1 MDVPRV
7 REYAATLP
15 NVVVAD
21 ENLFTCSQDTQEKIK
36 EYIQEYDLN
45 RVVVASCTPRTHEPL
60 FRETLR
66 QGGLNKYTFEMAN
79 IRDQCSWVHMHEPEK
94 ATEKAKDLVRSAV
107 AKARLIQPLADLSV
121 PVNHNGLVVG
131 GGVAGMVSA
140 LDLAE
145 QGFKT
150 YLVEK
155 GNKLGGQALKLFATY
170 QGDRVQPYVG
180 DLIDQINGHPLID
193 VYLNTTIQDAS
204 GFVGNFT
211 STLVD
216 KQGKEIQLDHGAI
229 IIATGGKPYEPK
241 EYLYGKDP
249 NVLLS
254 LEFDQEFIRG
264 SDRLKHTECAVFIQ
278 CVGSREPERPYC
290 SKACCTHSIQSA
302 LTFKELN
309 PDMNIYI
316 LYRDIRTS
324 GEKERLYTEARAR
337 GILFIRYDPENP
349 PKVEKENARLKV
361 TVTDHVLQRP
371 LQISSDMIILATAV
385 VPNDTTPL
393 SKLFKISTTPE
404 GFFLEAHMKLRPV
417 DFATDG
423 MFLAGL
429 CHFPKP
435 IEESIAQAKAA
446 AARAATI
453 LAKESIEME
462 PIVSVVDED
471 NCNGCGICERVCP
484 YGAMHLIEISGLI
497 KAQST
502 PASCKGC
509 GLCAASCP
517 SKAVDMCHF
526 GQHQIR
532 AQICALA

>member
-1 MDVPRV
+1 MDVPKV
-7 REYAATLP
+7 RAYAETLP

-21 ENLFTCSQDTQEKIK
+21 RNLFTCSQDTQEKIK
-36 EYIQEYDLN
+36 EYIKEYNLN
-45 RVVVASCTPRTHEPL
+45 RIVVASCTPRTHEPL

-79 IRDQCSWVHMHEPEK
+79 IRDQCSWVHMHEPEN
-94 ATEKAKDLVRSAV
+94 ATEKAKDLIRSAV
-107 AKARLIQPLADLSV
+107 AKARLIQPLADFSV
-121 PVNHNGLVVG
+121 PVNQNGLVIG

-145 QGFKT
+145 QGVKT
-150 YLVEK
+150 YLVERDD
-155 GNKLGGQALKLFATY
+155 KLGGQALKLYATY
-170 QGDRVQPYVG
+170 QGDRVQPYVEN
-180 DLIDQINGHPLID
+180 LIHTVNRHPLIH
-193 VYLNTTIQDAS
+193 VYLNTTIRGAS

-216 KQGKEIQLDHGAI
+216 TKGKKTQLDHGAI
-229 IIATGGKPYEPK
+229 IIATGGKPYIPK

-254 LEFDQEFIRG
+254 LELDQELMRG
-264 SDRLKHTECAVFIQ
+264 SFRLNHTKCAVFIQ
-278 CVGSREPERPYC
+278 CVGSRIPERPYC
-290 SKACCTHSIQSA
+290 SKACCVHSIQSA
-302 LTFKELN
+302 LTLKTLN
-309 PDMNIYI
+309 PDMDIYI
-316 LYRDIRTS
+316 LYRDIRTF
-324 GEKERLYTEARAR
+324 GEKERLYTEARVK
-337 GILFIRYDPENP
+337 GILFIRYDLEDP
-349 PKVEKENARLKV
+349 PKVDTENARLRV
-361 TVTDHVLQRP
+361 TVTDHVLQTP
-371 LQISSDMIILATAV
+371 LQISPDMIILATAV
-385 VPNDTTPL
+385 VPNDTGAL
-393 SKLFKISTTPE
+393 SKLYKISTTPE

-435 IEESIAQAKAA
+435 IEESIAQARAA

-453 LAKESIEME
+453 LVKQSIDME

-484 YGAMHLIEISGLI
+484 YGAIHVIEINGLI
-497 KAQST
+497 TARST

-517 SKAVDMCHF
+517 SKAVDMYHF
-526 GQHQIR
+526 SHHQIR

>member
-1 MDVPRV
+1 VDVPKV

-21 ENLFTCSQDTQEKIK
+21 RNLFTCSQDTQEKIK
-36 EYIQEYDLN
+36 EYIREYDLN

-107 AKARLIQPLADLSV
+107 AKARLIQPLVDLSV
-121 PVNHNGLVVG
+121 PVNHNGLVIG
-131 GGVAGMVSA
+131 GGVAGMISA

-150 YLVEK
+150 YLVERDD
-155 GNKLGGQALKLFATY
+155 KLGGQALKLYATY
-170 QGDRVQPYVG
+170 QGDRVQPYVE
-180 DLIDQINGHPLID
+180 DLIDQINRHPLIH

-216 KQGKEIQLDHGAI
+216 EQGKETQLDHGAI

-254 LEFDQEFIRG
+254 LELDQEFIRG
-264 SDRLKHTECAVFIQ
+264 SDRLKHTKCAVFIQ

-290 SKACCTHSIQSA
+290 SKACCTHSIRSA
-302 LTFKELN
+302 LAFKKLN

-337 GILFIRYDPENP
+337 GILFIRYDPEDP
-349 PKVEKENARLKV
+349 PKVEKENTRLKV

-371 LQISSDMIILATAV
+371 LQISPDMIILATAV
-385 VPNDTTPL
+385 VPHDTLSL
-393 SKLFKISTTPE
+393 SKLYKISTTPE

-423 MFLAGL
+423 MFLAGI

-446 AARAATI
+446 TARAATI

-484 YGAMHLIEISGLI
+484 YGAMHLIEINGLI

-526 GQHQIR
+526 SQHQIR

>member
-1 MDVPRV
+1 
-7 REYAATLP
+7 
-15 NVVVAD
+15 
-21 ENLFTCSQDTQEKIK
+21 
-36 EYIQEYDLN
+36 
-45 RVVVASCTPRTHEPL
+45 
-60 FRETLR
+60 
-66 QGGLNKYTFEMAN
+66 
-79 IRDQCSWVHMHEPEK
+79 VHMHEPEK

-107 AKARLIQPLADLSV
+107 AKARLIQPLADVSV
-121 PVNHNGLVVG
+121 PVNHNGLVIG

-150 YLVEK
+150 CLVERSD
-155 GNKLGGQALKLFATY
+155 KLGGQALKLYATY
-170 QGDRVQPYVG
+170 QGDRVQPYVEN
-180 DLIDQINGHPLID
+180 LIDQVNRHPLIH

-216 KQGKEIQLDHGAI
+216 KQGKETQLDHGAI
-229 IIATGGKPYEPK
+229 IIATGGKPYTPK

-254 LEFDQEFIRG
+254 PELDQEFIRG

-302 LTFKELN
+302 LVLKKLN
-309 PDMNIYI
+309 PEMNIYI

-337 GILFIRYDPENP
+337 GILFIRYDPEDP
-349 PKVEKENARLKV
+349 PKVEKENARLTV

-371 LQISSDMIILATAV
+371 LQISPDMIILATAV
-385 VPNDTTPL
+385 VPHDTRSL
-393 SKLFKISTTPE
+393 SKLYKVSTTPE

-435 IEESIAQAKAA
+435 IDESIAQAKAA
-446 AARAATI
+446 AARATTI
-453 LAKESIEME
+453 LVKESIDME

-484 YGAMHLIEISGLI
+484 YGAMHLIEITGLI
-497 KAQST
+497 KAKST

-526 GQHQIR
+526 SQHQIR

>member
-1 MDVPRV
+1 MDVPKV
-7 REYAATLP
+7 RAYAETLP

-21 ENLFTCSQDTQEKIK
+21 RNLFTCSQDTQEKIK
-36 EYIQEYDLN
+36 EYIREYDLN
-45 RVVVASCTPRTHEPL
+45 RVVVASCTPRTHEAL

-121 PVNHNGLVVG
+121 PVNHNGLVIG

-145 QGFKT
+145 QGVET
-150 YLVEK
+150 YLVESTD
-155 GNKLGGQALKLFATY
+155 KLGGQALKLYVTS
-170 QGDRVQPYVG
+170 QGDRVQPCVEA
-180 DLIDQINGHPLID
+180 LINRINRHPLIH
-193 VYLNTTIQDAS
+193 VYLKTTIRGAS

-216 KQGKEIQLDHGAI
+216 TQGTETQLDHGAV
-229 IIATGGKPYEPK
+229 IIATGGKPYMPK
-241 EYLYGKDP
+241 EYLYGKHP

-254 LEFDQEFIRG
+254 LELDQELMRVD
-264 SDRLKHTECAVFIQ
+264 DRLNHTKCAVFIQ
-278 CVGSREPERPYC
+278 CVGSRIPERPYC
-290 SKACCTHSIQSA
+290 SKSCCTHSIRSA
-302 LTFKELN
+302 LTLKALH
-309 PDMNIYI
+309 PDMDIYI
-316 LYRDIRTS
+316 LYRDIRTY
-324 GEKERLYTEARAR
+324 GEKERLYTEARVN

-349 PKVEKENARLKV
+349 PKVETENARLRV
-361 TVTDHVLQRP
+361 TVIDHVLQTP
-371 LQISSDMIILATAV
+371 LQIFPDMIILATAV
-385 VPNDTTPL
+385 VPNDTGAL
-393 SKLFKISTTPE
+393 SKLYKISTTPE

-453 LAKESIEME
+453 LVKESIDME
-462 PIVSVVDED
+462 PIVSVVDEE

-484 YGAMHLIEISGLI
+484 YGAMHLVEINGVI
-497 KAQST
+497 TARST

-526 GQHQIR
+526 SHHQIR